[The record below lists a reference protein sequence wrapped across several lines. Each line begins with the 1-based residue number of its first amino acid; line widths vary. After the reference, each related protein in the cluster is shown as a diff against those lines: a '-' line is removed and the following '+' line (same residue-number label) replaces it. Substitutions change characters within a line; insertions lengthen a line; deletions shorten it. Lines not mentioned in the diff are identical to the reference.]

1 MLLYKKE
8 LERGKINMEQP
19 SNRESSFDIGEYY
32 SEKKYKKNFGHLR
45 KTADFKRV
53 LIDFDKQLEE
63 TKDQLSKHR
72 NGVLWTRRLLADFR
86 QKKLSK
92 TDRVFNF
99 ILRRKNKE
107 PKKYENTLKDLNS
120 KYFKSEYIQSIVA
133 KDVWIDSK
141 EIVGEIERL
150 ASRAKSIP
158 TARGLEL
165 REQFRAQSSEQKK
178 RRQPETEDEL
188 HYSTLSFLEEGGES
202 EKSRKIIIHGKDDSV
217 IYAVIRRANNGEKV
231 SSYIEVSHN
240 EEERIERPIT
250 GHHRNSSV
258 HGEGAF
264 TGHHEQQSKQ
274 PRRLSPI
281 SELQENNGRKN
292 SLKDEVERRDSKPRE
307 VKSAINQGLISSKN
321 LSVEGAV
328 QSVKQR
334 ILEIENRSGK
344 SDRMVF
350 NSHNDSGKRS
360 FGMTK
365 QAAMSKSG
373 ENRRPAPPS
382 PSLKPKPRIEPTK

>member
-1 MLLYKKE
+1 
-8 LERGKINMEQP
+8 MEQS
-19 SNRESSFDIGEYY
+19 SNRQSSFEIGEYY

-53 LIDFDKQLEE
+53 LTDFDKQLEE

-107 PKKYENTLKDLNS
+107 PEKYENTLKDLNS
-120 KYFKSEYIQSIVA
+120 KYFKSEYIQSIVD
-133 KDVWIDSK
+133 KDVWIDPK
-141 EIVGEIERL
+141 EIVDEIKHL

-165 REQFRAQSSEQKK
+165 REQLRAQPLEQKK
-178 RRQPETEDEL
+178 WRQPETEDEL
-188 HYSTLSFLEEGGES
+188 HYSTLSFLEEGRES
-202 EKSRKIIIHGKDDSV
+202 EKSRKVIINRKDDPV
-217 IYAVIRRANNGEKV
+217 IYAVIRRANNGEKI
-231 SSYIEVSHN
+231 SLNIEVSHN
-240 EEERIERPIT
+240 KEKLIEKPIV
-250 GHHRNSSV
+250 GHHRNPSV
-258 HGEGAF
+258 HGEVAF
-264 TGHHEQQSKQ
+264 TGHHEQQIKQ

-292 SLKDEVERRDSKPRE
+292 SLKDEFERRDSKLQE
-307 VKSAINQGLISSKN
+307 VKSAINQGLISSKAI
-321 LSVEGAV
+321 SGESPV

-334 ILEIENRSGK
+334 IWEIENGSGK

-350 NSHNDSGKRS
+350 NSHNASDKRS

-373 ENRRPAPPS
+373 GNRPPAPPS
-382 PSLKPKPRIEPTK
+382 PSLKPKPRIEPTR

>member
-141 EIVGEIERL
+141 EIVDEIERL

>member
-1 MLLYKKE
+1 LLLYKKE

-141 EIVGEIERL
+141 EIVDEIERL

>member
-1 MLLYKKE
+1 
-8 LERGKINMEQP
+8 MEQP

-141 EIVGEIERL
+141 EIVDEIERL

-217 IYAVIRRANNGEKV
+217 IYAVIPRANNGEKV

-264 TGHHEQQSKQ
+264 TGHNEQQSKQ

-292 SLKDEVERRDSKPRE
+292 SLKDEVERRDSKSRE

>member
-141 EIVGEIERL
+141 EIVDEIERL

-188 HYSTLSFLEEGGES
+188 QYSTLSFLEEGGES

>member
-1 MLLYKKE
+1 
-8 LERGKINMEQP
+8 MEQP

-141 EIVGEIERL
+141 EIVDEIERL

-292 SLKDEVERRDSKPRE
+292 SLKDEVERRDSKSRE

>member
-1 MLLYKKE
+1 
-8 LERGKINMEQP
+8 MEQP
-19 SNRESSFDIGEYY
+19 NNRQSSFDIGEYY

-92 TDRVFNF
+92 KDRVFNF

-107 PKKYENTLKDLNS
+107 PEKYENTLKDLNS

-141 EIVGEIERL
+141 EIVDEIERL

-158 TARGLEL
+158 TARGLKL
-165 REQFRAQSSEQKK
+165 REQLRAQSSEQKK
-178 RRQPETEDEL
+178 WRQPETEDEL

-202 EKSRKIIIHGKDDSV
+202 EKSRKITIHGKDDSV

>member
-53 LIDFDKQLEE
+53 LIDFNKQLEE

-141 EIVGEIERL
+141 EIVDEIERL

>member
-1 MLLYKKE
+1 
-8 LERGKINMEQP
+8 MEQP

-53 LIDFDKQLEE
+53 LIDFDKQLEA

-141 EIVGEIERL
+141 EIVDEIERL

-165 REQFRAQSSEQKK
+165 REAQSSEQKK

-217 IYAVIRRANNGEKV
+217 IYAVIRQANNGEKV

-250 GHHRNSSV
+250 GHHRNYSV

>member
-1 MLLYKKE
+1 
-8 LERGKINMEQP
+8 MEQP

-141 EIVGEIERL
+141 EIVDEIERL

-188 HYSTLSFLEEGGES
+188 QYSTLSFLEEGGES

>member
-72 NGVLWTRRLLADFR
+72 NGVLWTRSLLADFR

-141 EIVGEIERL
+141 EIVDEIERL

-178 RRQPETEDEL
+178 WRQPETEDEL

>member
-1 MLLYKKE
+1 
-8 LERGKINMEQP
+8 MEQP

-141 EIVGEIERL
+141 EIVDEIERL

-202 EKSRKIIIHGKDDSV
+202 EKSRKIIIHGKDGSV

>member
-1 MLLYKKE
+1 
-8 LERGKINMEQP
+8 MEQP

-141 EIVGEIERL
+141 EIVDEIERL

-165 REQFRAQSSEQKK
+165 RGQFRAQSSEQKK

-292 SLKDEVERRDSKPRE
+292 SLKDEVERRDSKSRE

>member
-86 QKKLSK
+86 QKMLSK

-141 EIVGEIERL
+141 EIVDEIERL

-373 ENRRPAPPS
+373 KIDDQLR
-382 PSLKPKPRIEPTK
+382 LLQV

>member
-1 MLLYKKE
+1 
-8 LERGKINMEQP
+8 MEQP

-53 LIDFDKQLEE
+53 LIDFDKQLEA

-141 EIVGEIERL
+141 EIVDEIERL

-165 REQFRAQSSEQKK
+165 REAQSSEQKK

-217 IYAVIRRANNGEKV
+217 IYAVIRQANNGEKV

>member
-53 LIDFDKQLEE
+53 LIDFDKQLEA

-141 EIVGEIERL
+141 EIVDEIERL

-165 REQFRAQSSEQKK
+165 REAQSSEQKK

-217 IYAVIRRANNGEKV
+217 IYAVIRQANNGEKV

>member
-1 MLLYKKE
+1 
-8 LERGKINMEQP
+8 MEQP

-141 EIVGEIERL
+141 EIVDEIERL

-178 RRQPETEDEL
+178 WRQPETEDEL

>member
-141 EIVGEIERL
+141 EIVDEIERL

-178 RRQPETEDEL
+178 WRQPETEDEL

>member
-53 LIDFDKQLEE
+53 LIDFDKQLEA

-141 EIVGEIERL
+141 EIVDEIERL

-217 IYAVIRRANNGEKV
+217 IYAVIRQANNGEKV

>member
-107 PKKYENTLKDLNS
+107 PEKYENTLKDLNS

-141 EIVGEIERL
+141 EIVDEIERL

-158 TARGLEL
+158 TARGLKL
-165 REQFRAQSSEQKK
+165 REQLRAQSSEQKK
-178 RRQPETEDEL
+178 WRQPETEDEL

-202 EKSRKIIIHGKDDSV
+202 EKSRKITIHGKDDSV
-217 IYAVIRRANNGEKV
+217 IYAVIRQANNGEKV

>member
-1 MLLYKKE
+1 
-8 LERGKINMEQP
+8 MEQP

-72 NGVLWTRRLLADFR
+72 NGVLWTRSLLADFR

-141 EIVGEIERL
+141 EIVDEIERL

-178 RRQPETEDEL
+178 WRQPETEDEL

>member
-1 MLLYKKE
+1 
-8 LERGKINMEQP
+8 MEQP
-19 SNRESSFDIGEYY
+19 NNRQSSFDIGEYY

-107 PKKYENTLKDLNS
+107 PEKYENTLKDLNS
-120 KYFKSEYIQSIVA
+120 KYFKSEYIQSIVD

-141 EIVGEIERL
+141 EIVDEIERL

-165 REQFRAQSSEQKK
+165 REQLRAQSSEQKK
-178 RRQPETEDEL
+178 WRQPETEDEL
-188 HYSTLSFLEEGGES
+188 HYSTLSFLEEGGVS
-202 EKSRKIIIHGKDDSV
+202 EKSRKITIHGKDDSV

-240 EEERIERPIT
+240 EEERIERPIN

-334 ILEIENRSGK
+334 ILEIENGSGK

-350 NSHNDSGKRS
+350 NSHNNSGKRS

-365 QAAMSKSG
+365 QAAMGKSG

>member
-1 MLLYKKE
+1 LLLYKKE

-141 EIVGEIERL
+141 EIVDEIERL

-202 EKSRKIIIHGKDDSV
+202 EKSRKIIIHGKDGSV

>member
-1 MLLYKKE
+1 
-8 LERGKINMEQP
+8 MEQP

-53 LIDFDKQLEE
+53 LIDFDKQLEA

-141 EIVGEIERL
+141 EIVDEIERL

-217 IYAVIRRANNGEKV
+217 IYAVIRQANNGEKV

>member
-141 EIVGEIERL
+141 EIVDEIERL

-202 EKSRKIIIHGKDDSV
+202 EKSHKIIIHGKDDSV

-307 VKSAINQGLISSKN
+307 VKSAINQGLISSKTY
-321 LSVEGAV
+321 L
-328 QSVKQR
+328 
-334 ILEIENRSGK
+334 
-344 SDRMVF
+344 
-350 NSHNDSGKRS
+350 
-360 FGMTK
+360 
-365 QAAMSKSG
+365 
-373 ENRRPAPPS
+373 
-382 PSLKPKPRIEPTK
+382 